1 MTAAAPA
8 SDSAA
13 PTVATGGERGG
24 VRTMVRYALR
34 THRWACAGVAF
45 LGFIGPYST
54 GASYAKLAS
63 TAAARASFG
72 RQTTALGPQLAYLV
86 PLPLRPDTVAGYL
99 WWKGL
104 SWLTVVV
111 AVWGLAAA
119 TGLIRNEEERGLME
133 TWLATPFSRVR
144 LLLSRVGAFAIAA
157 LGAVVIT
164 ALGTAAGLAA
174 GKATV
179 EFPALA
185 EQGVALLGLALACFG
200 IGLAAAQLA
209 FTRRSALALGGA
221 VMLVLYALDALARVN
236 PGLDSWAAISPFHL
250 ADLTTAVV
258 PGGQFA
264 GAATLALYGIAA
276 VLIALST
283 LGFRR
288 RDLLASLLRRRAGE
302 TRVVR
307 SASTVPLLRIP
318 VLRTLWQQRIGLA
331 GWVIGSVAGAA
342 FIVSIAHGTGK
353 LLQSAGGFKS
363 YVAAAGTSSAA
374 TAVVTSVWL
383 SIAAV
388 IVAAYAIAQTSQWA
402 SEDAGGRL
410 EMEIAQPIARW
421 RVVAERAVTFVAA
434 ALVMAAVGSV
444 VTGAIAPSQGVHL
457 DIGGL
462 VTATALLA
470 LLALTFGAVGALVIS
485 RLPRLAVPVL
495 AVVAVAGFYIPLFAP
510 LFTWPSWVL
519 DLSLF
524 HLYGTPLT
532 TGVYWTGLWVMVA
545 IVVVG
550 FGGAMA
556 AMRVREVGR

>member
-8 SDSAA
+8 PDTPVPVRA
-13 PTVATGGERGG
+13 VGGQRGG
-24 VRTMVRYALR
+24 IRTMIRYALR
-34 THRWACAGVAF
+34 THRRAFAGVAF
-45 LGFIGPYST
+45 IGFVGPYST
-54 GASYAKLAS
+54 GASYAGLAA

-72 RQTTALGPQLAYLV
+72 RQTLAFGPQLAYLV

-104 SWLTVVV
+104 TWMSIVV

-164 ALGTAAGLAA
+164 AIGTAAGIAA

-179 EFPALA
+179 ALPALA
-185 EQGVALLGLALACFG
+185 EQGVSLLGMALASFG

-209 FTRRSALALGGA
+209 STRRSALALGGV
-221 VMLVLYALDALARVN
+221 VMLALYALDALARVN
-236 PGLDSWAAISPFHL
+236 PGLDGWAEISPFHL

-258 PGGQFA
+258 PGGEFA
-264 GAATLALYGIAA
+264 GAATLALYCIAV
-276 VLIALST
+276 VLIALSA
-283 LGFRR
+283 LGFQR
-288 RDLLASLLRRRAGE
+288 RDLFGSLLRRRAGE
-302 TRVVR
+302 TRAVR

-318 VLRTLWQQRIGLA
+318 VLRTLWEQRIGLA

-342 FIVSIAHGTGK
+342 FIVSIAHSTGK

-363 YVAAAGTSSAA
+363 YFAAAGTSSAA

-388 IVAAYAIAQTSQWA
+388 IVAAYAITQTSHWA
-402 SEDAGGRL
+402 SDDAGGRL
-410 EMEIAQPIARW
+410 EMEIAQPMARW
-421 RVVAERAVTFVAA
+421 RVVAERAVTLVVG
-434 ALVMAAVGSV
+434 ALVIAAIGSV
-444 VTGAIAPSQGVHL
+444 VTGAVAPSQGVHL
-457 DIGGL
+457 DTGGL
-462 VTATALLA
+462 VSATALLA
-470 LLALTFGAVGALVIS
+470 LLALTFGALGALVIS
-485 RLPRLAVPVL
+485 RLPRVAVPVL
-495 AVVAVAGFYIPLFAP
+495 AVVAVAGFYIPLFSP
-510 LFTWPSWVL
+510 LFKWPSWVL

-545 IVVVG
+545 IVVAG
-550 FGGAMA
+550 FGGAAA